1 MFIVLRE
8 RWNSIQLLVE
18 NNLVELRLLGDI
30 QIIWDS
36 QAQQLKIISEKIKK
50 ISCWPIGADTK
61 TKLFS

>member
-30 QIIWDS
+30 RIIWDS
-36 QAQQLKIISEKIKK
+36 QAQQLKIISEKIIK